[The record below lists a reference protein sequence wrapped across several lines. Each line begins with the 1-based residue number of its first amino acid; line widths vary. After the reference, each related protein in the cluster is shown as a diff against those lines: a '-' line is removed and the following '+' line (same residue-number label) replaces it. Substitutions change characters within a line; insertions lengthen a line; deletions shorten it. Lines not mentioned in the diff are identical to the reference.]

1 MFYSWDPQ
9 LFDKTSSRHPFSPF
23 SRMAQSALELTN
35 TPYEMQCVD
44 LFANEHKED
53 WFEKLNKKKQVPV
66 LVDGDFVIT
75 ESSVIM
81 KYICNKI
88 GDTSLYPSDPKLR
101 NGTKMVV
108 SVDVKY

>member
-1 MFYSWDPQ
+1 MKNR
-9 LFDKTSSRHPFSPF
+9 LFHENRARHPFSPYA
-23 SRMAQSALELTN
+23 RMAQSVLELTN

-44 LFANEHKED
+44 LFADEQKQE
-53 WFEKLNKKKQVPV
+53 WFEKLNRKKVVPV
-66 LVDGDFVIT
+66 LVDGDFVVT

-101 NGTKMVV
+101 TWV
-108 SVDVKY
+108 

>member
-1 MFYSWDPQ
+1 
-9 LFDKTSSRHPFSPF
+9 
-23 SRMAQSALELTN
+23 MAQSVLELTN

-44 LFANEHKED
+44 LFSNEQKEE
-53 WFEKLNKKKQVPV
+53 WFEKINRKKVVPV
-66 LVDGDFVIT
+66 LVDGDFVVT

-101 NGTKMVV
+101 TGV
-108 SVDVKY
+108 